1 MTISRGQ
8 MKRQLYE
15 GGGIMTLSKEGIGG
29 GDYKGIDMGSRTGF
43 GILKKIS
50 RGVKKVAKGVKKIAS
65 SDVGK
70 AALLYGATAGLGA
83 LGAGA
88 ARSGTG
94 FGFLSPSNVLANLG
108 AAGRNLGILKSIP
121 DYGNVAQ
128 RSGPLAKLFDNPLG
142 TIANTITGKGDGK
155 GMGGLGKLA
164 TLGLVSK
171 FLTDTLGVPADRDW
185 ETI

>member
-43 GILKKIS
+43 GLI
-50 RGVKKVAKGVKKIAS
+50 KKIAS

-94 FGFLSPSNVLANLG
+94 FGFLSPSNVMSNLSSSFINFKSTPNVSVK
-108 AAGRNLGILKSIP
+108 NLDTNP
-121 DYGNVAQ
+121 NVASLP
-128 RSGPLAKLFDNPLG
+128 RPPIPLPSPLPVIVFAIVPKGLSNNLARGPDLC
-142 TIANTITGKGDGK
+142 
-155 GMGGLGKLA
+155 A
-164 TLGLVSK
+164 T
-171 FLTDTLGVPADRDW
+171 FP
-185 ETI
+185 